1 MSQASDQP
9 PSTPSTPRFG
19 WEPENLASATI
30 GAALRVHRLL
40 GPGLLESA
48 YEACLAYEFSKLSIP
63 HRAQVA
69 LPVHYDG
76 LKLDV
81 GYRLDLLVDDQLI
94 VEVKCVERLDRVHV
108 AQLMTYLRLSN
119 VRVGLLINFN
129 EALLKNGLRRIVNRY
144 DDPAR

>member
-1 MSQASDQP
+1 VFTACSDRGFSNRHTRHVSPTSSASS
-9 PSTPSTPRFG
+9 PSRT
-19 WEPENLASATI
+19 
-30 GAALRVHRLL
+30 
-40 GPGLLESA
+40 
-48 YEACLAYEFSKLSIP
+48 
-63 HRAQVA
+63 AQVA